1 MNEVSSTQV
10 HTSLTSRAVTSLT
23 GTSVAERVNSDG
35 NNLPIAKKEDVKP
48 EQKEDASTR
57 EKASPED
64 LDQAVSTLNGYVQ
77 SIERDLH
84 FTVDSESERT
94 VIKVVDSDSGDVIRQ
109 IPEDVFLELARNL
122 KQDGQI
128 QLVDA
133 IG

>member
-1 MNEVSSTQV
+1 MNEVGGIQVQSPMAGRAIASSTGASV
-10 HTSLTSRAVTSLT
+10 ADS
-23 GTSVAERVNSDG
+23 GTSG
-35 NNLPIAKKEDVKP
+35 KQLPIVNGIQSSEAAKN
-48 EQKEDASTR
+48 DASSVSGSENVTVDTAV
-57 EKASPED
+57 ASMNE
-64 LDQAVSTLNGYVQ
+64 YVQ

-84 FTVDSESERT
+84 FSVDAELSRT
-94 VIKVVDSDSGDVIRQ
+94 VIKVIDSGSGDVIRQ